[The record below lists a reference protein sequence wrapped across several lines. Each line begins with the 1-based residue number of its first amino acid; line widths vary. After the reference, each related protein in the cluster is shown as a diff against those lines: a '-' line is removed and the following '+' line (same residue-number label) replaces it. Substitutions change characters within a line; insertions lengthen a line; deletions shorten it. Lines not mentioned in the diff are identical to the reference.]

1 MLCERFGN
9 IDNIIAAA
17 PEEIEAI
24 DGFGKLTAE
33 IVHRTLSEPHML
45 KTIEQLKERGVNT
58 EYASSRSS
66 DKLMGLSFVITG
78 TLPSYSRDDAKAL
91 IESHGGTVKSSV
103 SKKTSYLLAGEEAG
117 SKLTKAQELGV
128 KIIDEQTL
136 LDMIK

>member
-1 MLCERFGN
+1 
-9 IDNIIAAA
+9 
-17 PEEIEAI
+17 
-24 DGFGKLTAE
+24 
-33 IVHRTLSEPHML
+33 ML

-78 TLPSYSRDDAKAL
+78 TLPSYSRYDAKAL

>member
-1 MLCERFGN
+1 
-9 IDNIIAAA
+9 
-17 PEEIEAI
+17 
-24 DGFGKLTAE
+24 
-33 IVHRTLSEPHML
+33 
-45 KTIEQLKERGVNT
+45 
-58 EYASSRSS
+58 
-66 DKLMGLSFVITG
+66 MGLSFVITG

>member
-1 MLCERFGN
+1 M
-9 IDNIIAAA
+9 
-17 PEEIEAI
+17 
-24 DGFGKLTAE
+24 
-33 IVHRTLSEPHML
+33 H
-45 KTIEQLKERGVNT
+45 
-58 EYASSRSS
+58 SRSS